1 MEEPEMGFSKRSN
14 VLEIF
19 REALQKP
26 KATQPPLVIMM
37 HVYMMHVS
45 MVHVS
50 MMHVSMMNVSMIQIL
65 MMYVSMYPCIH
76 VSMM

>member
-1 MEEPEMGFSKRSN
+1 MGFSKRSNDIGN

-37 HVYMMHVS
+37 HVYMMHVYMMHVS

-50 MMHVSMMNVSMIQIL
+50 MMHVSMIL
-65 MMYVSMYPCIH
+65 DH
-76 VSMM
+76 DT